1 MHVRKCYVM
10 AHNFDTPP
18 HPRLPKKQFPYA
30 SPSSPNGPCKP
41 FSLLLFLYIM
51 FYKIV
56 SMATF

>member
-10 AHNFDTPP
+10 AHDFDTPP
-18 HPRLPKKQFPYA
+18 PPAPPEKQFPYA
-30 SPSSPNGPCKP
+30 PPSFPNGPCKP
-41 FSLLLFLYIM
+41 FSFLLFLYIT

>member
-10 AHNFDTPP
+10 APDFDTPP
-18 HPRLPKKQFPYA
+18 RPQKKQFPYA
-30 SPSSPNGPCKP
+30 SPASPNGPCKP

-51 FYKIV
+51 FCKIV